1 MFPVKIKDW
10 GILGILGITGLR
22 DDYKTR
28 VGVWTSKN
36 NEVEQRLKK
45 NYNMSSLNND
55 KKKALEKLTQDHP
68 DVSNVLFY
76 HKFSSCHGLSA
87 LFL

>member
-1 MFPVKIKDW
+1 MITRRELEFELQKIMRLNR
-10 GILGILGITGLR
+10 G
-22 DDYKTR
+22 
-28 VGVWTSKN
+28 
-36 NEVEQRLKK
+36 LKK